1 MSRSYKHHPY
11 FKCAGDTS
19 YKKLFNRWLRRTTD
33 IDDIPDGNA
42 YKKKYCSWFIA
53 DYIFDG
59 SWEEFKQWAYNE
71 DKSEEELWA
80 EWKRLYGSK

>member
-1 MSRSYKHHPY
+1 MSRSYKHTPI

-19 YKKLFNRWLRRTTD
+19 YKKLFNRWLRRTKD
-33 IDDIPDGNA
+33 IDEIPDGKA
-42 YKKKYCSWFIA
+42 YKKMYCSWEIA
-53 DYIFDG
+53 DYTFSC
-59 SWEEFKQWAYNE
+59 SWEQFKEWADE

>member
-19 YKKLFNRWLRRTTD
+19 YKKLFNRWLRRTKD
-33 IDDIPDGNA
+33 IDEIPDGNA
-42 YKKKYCSWFIA
+42 YKKMYCSWEIA
-53 DYIFDG
+53 DYIFDA
-59 SWEEFKQWAYNE
+59 SWEEFKQWYNNK